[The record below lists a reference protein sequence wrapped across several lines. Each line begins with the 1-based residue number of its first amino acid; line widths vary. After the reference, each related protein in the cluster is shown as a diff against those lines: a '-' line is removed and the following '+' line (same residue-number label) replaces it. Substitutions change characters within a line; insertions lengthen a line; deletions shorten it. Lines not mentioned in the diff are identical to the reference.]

1 MKSLAGSCP
10 LIAVSECTSARN
22 LIDYVIE
29 RARAI
34 LLDRLLALLIRASQ
48 LLYVI
53 QNSRIYFSR
62 SLLHGLV
69 AALLNGHHLTKSKF
83 AQESIVCSPQRCNAI
98 SASANHKH
106 LLVHFARPNCKIFF
120 AADILDL
127 QLNIYCKFD
136 LSFSVSHL
144 LSPVTVFIGAKTRRF
159 TNARRKAQ

>member
-1 MKSLAGSCP
+1 M
-10 LIAVSECTSARN
+10 
-22 LIDYVIE
+22 IDYDIE
-29 RARAI
+29 EAWAI

-83 AQESIVCSPQRCNAI
+83 AQESIVCSTQRCNAI
-98 SASANHKH
+98 STSVNHKH

-127 QLNIYCKFD
+127 QVNIYCKFALD
-136 LSFSVSHL
+136 SKMVLRL
-144 LSPVTVFIGAKTRRF
+144 LSPVIVHSVQRCKDQEIYECETQRSTKTGLGLKV
-159 TNARRKAQ
+159 RKML